1 MRPLLAFDTALLYQN
16 SVYTDPMNSFKDKN
30 KLAQNLF
37 VRLAT
42 AKVIIAALAMGT
54 GIAIGVG
61 TTSVYYEYENERLSL
76 TPAPVAPTA
85 IPTPTPTPP
94 AFVISPSVELQT
106 PLQ

>member
-30 KLAQNLF
+30 KFAQNIF
-37 VRLAT
+37 VKFAT
-42 AKVIIAALAMGT
+42 AKVVIAALALGT

-61 TTSVYYEYENERLSL
+61 TSSVYFEYERANLSL

-85 IPTPTPTPP
+85 IPTPTPTAPP
-94 AFVISPSVELQT
+94 FIIT
-106 PLQ
+106 PEVTQE

>member
-30 KLAQNLF
+30 KLAQNIF
-37 VRLAT
+37 IKLAT
-42 AKVIIAALAMGT
+42 AKVVIAALALGT

-61 TTSVYYEYENERLSL
+61 TSSVYFEYERANLSL

-85 IPTPTPTPP
+85 IPTPTPTAPP
-94 AFVISPSVELQT
+94 FVIT
-106 PLQ
+106 PEVTQE